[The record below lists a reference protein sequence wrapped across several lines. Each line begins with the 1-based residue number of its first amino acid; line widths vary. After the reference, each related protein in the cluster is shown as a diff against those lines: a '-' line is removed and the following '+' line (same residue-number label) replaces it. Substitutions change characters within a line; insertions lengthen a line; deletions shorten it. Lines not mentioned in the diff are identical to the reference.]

1 MDLSQWKGTH
11 VAPYLSQDSDGNP
24 VETESRLE
32 KKNFPNV
39 F

>member
-1 MDLSQWKGTH
+1 MELSQWNDTD
-11 VAPYLSQDSDGNP
+11 VAPCLSQDSDGNP
-24 VETESRLE
+24 VETKAMLE